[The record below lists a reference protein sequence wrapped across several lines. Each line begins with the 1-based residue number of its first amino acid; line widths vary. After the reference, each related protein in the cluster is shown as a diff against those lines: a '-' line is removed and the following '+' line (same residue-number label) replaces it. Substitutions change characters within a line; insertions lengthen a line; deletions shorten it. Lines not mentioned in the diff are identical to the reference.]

1 MVKLRI
7 MKIIKL
13 ITFLLLISSSACKKK
28 IKVDLISHNG
38 AIYSLDDNNS
48 IYEAVAVKNG
58 KIIALGKND
67 QILNKYTSEKNI
79 DLKGFTVF
87 PGFIDAHC
95 HFLEYGLQKNMVD
108 VSSAQSFKEIIDILK
123 LNQNKVA
130 NEWLVGY
137 GWDQNQWSDKN
148 WPNNKLLNEN
158 FKNINVILKR
168 IDGHVIMANQK
179 VIQTLKIPV
188 DTIVSA
194 GYIEKID
201 NVVTGLF
208 VDNAMSL
215 ILNKIPKSDEILKK
229 KAILKAQGDC
239 LASGLTTI
247 DIAGLNK
254 EDIDLL
260 EKLHS
265 TNELKIK
272 VYAML
277 LNNEENFKFYI
288 DSIGHPYKTDKLNV
302 RSFKFFADGS
312 LGSRG
317 ACLLKPYTDQENS
330 YGMLLQKKELFEK
343 KLRKI
348 KLAGFQACT
357 HSIGDS
363 TNRSVLKSYSKIL
376 KSSNDL
382 RWRIE
387 HAQCINNNDLH
398 YFKDFNI
405 IPSVQPTHATSDY
418 SWAAK
423 RIGKKRLLNCYRY
436 KTLYEE
442 NFLIALGTDFPVE
455 KINPINTFF
464 SAVFRKSFDGRP
476 VNGFQKNEALSR
488 INALKGMT
496 IWAALANFEEN
507 DKGSLE
513 IGKSGDMVVLNK
525 NILIVDEKDILK
537 TKVLY
542 TIINGEIVYKY

>member
-108 VSSAQSFKEIIDILK
+108 VSSSQSFKEIIDILK

-254 EDIDLL
+254 EDINLL

-288 DSIGHPYKTDKLNV
+288 DSI
-302 RSFKFFADGS
+302 
-312 LGSRG
+312 
-317 ACLLKPYTDQENS
+317 
-330 YGMLLQKKELFEK
+330 
-343 KLRKI
+343 
-348 KLAGFQACT
+348 
-357 HSIGDS
+357 
-363 TNRSVLKSYSKIL
+363 
-376 KSSNDL
+376 
-382 RWRIE
+382 
-387 HAQCINNNDLH
+387 
-398 YFKDFNI
+398 
-405 IPSVQPTHATSDY
+405 
-418 SWAAK
+418 
-423 RIGKKRLLNCYRY
+423 
-436 KTLYEE
+436 
-442 NFLIALGTDFPVE
+442 
-455 KINPINTFF
+455 
-464 SAVFRKSFDGRP
+464 
-476 VNGFQKNEALSR
+476 
-488 INALKGMT
+488 
-496 IWAALANFEEN
+496 
-507 DKGSLE
+507 
-513 IGKSGDMVVLNK
+513 
-525 NILIVDEKDILK
+525 
-537 TKVLY
+537 
-542 TIINGEIVYKY
+542 